1 MILEVESMQFYR
13 KKYIIAVLLGLALGI
28 ALVTGGILA
37 YNSIYP
43 DAAARAGSEQNETVN
58 STPSGILPTDIP
70 EIVDKVG
77 DAVVYIETVSE
88 SSSSSDPFFNDPFF
102 RYFFGDSFSFRTTP
116 RVSRGI
122 GTGFIINPEGYI
134 ITNEHVINNATE
146 VTVTVIGFDEP
157 FKATVVGKDFNLD
170 LAVLKIDS
178 SKKLPY
184 IELGNSDEMRVGD
197 WVIAIGNPYRLDHTV
212 TVGVISAKGRP
223 VTIPDQSTGKQR
235 VYKDLIQTD
244 AAINPG
250 NSGGPLISLD
260 GKVIGINTAVNAQA
274 QGIGFAIPINTAKE
288 VLDELITTGS
298 VTRPFIGVLLQDVTK
313 DLADYFGL
321 EKPKGSIIA
330 DVVSNS
336 PAEKAGLQRGDVI
349 LKINDT
355 DIKNSNDVSNV
366 VSKSK
371 INDKLVMLILR
382 NGQTQYVTV
391 VVGKQS

>member
-1 MILEVESMQFYR
+1 MQFYR

-70 EIVDKVG
+70 EIVEKVG

-102 RYFFGDSFSFRTTP
+102 RYFFGDSFGFRTTP

-122 GTGFIINPEGYI
+122 GTGFIINPKGYI

>member
-1 MILEVESMQFYR
+1 MQFYR

-321 EKPKGSIIA
+321 EEPKGSIIA

>member
-1 MILEVESMQFYR
+1 MQFYR

-70 EIVDKVG
+70 EIVEKVG

-102 RYFFGDSFSFRTTP
+102 RYFFGDSFGFRTTP
-116 RVSRGI
+116 RVNRGI
-122 GTGFIINPEGYI
+122 GTGFIINPKGYI